1 MEVLNISAELSFML
15 VGHTEFALFGLY
27 KEFHYSSVS
36 TYTEVSAIP
45 EQAVN

>member
-1 MEVLNISAELSFML
+1 MEVLNISAEL
-15 VGHTEFALFGLY
+15 GHTKFALFGLY